1 MSSNKKTSKRP
12 DNLFTPNVL
21 QREIRLNFSI
31 IGQNIRD
38 NLELMLKGELEGM
51 CSKEG
56 YIKKNSIDVLSY
68 SSGMVES
75 NYVVFKVVFSCEVC
89 NPVEG
94 MKIKCK
100 TTNIT
105 KAGIRA
111 IYGNEIISPIVIFI
125 ARDHQINN
133 NKYYSSVKI
142 NDNIYIKV
150 VGIRFELNDD
160 VISVLGELVSPK
172 EKKQK
177 TKTIRRKKKGKIKL
191 TQ

>member
-1 MSSNKKTSKRP
+1 MSSNKKTNKRF
-12 DNLFTPNVL
+12 DNLFTKNIL
-21 QREIRLNFSI
+21 QRDVRLNFSI
-31 IGQNIRD
+31 IGQNIKD
-38 NLELMLKGELEGM
+38 NLELILKRDLEGI

-56 YIKKNSIDVLSY
+56 YIKRNTIEVVSY

-75 NYVVFKVVFSCEVC
+75 NYVSFKVVFSCQIC

-111 IYGNEIISPIVIFI
+111 IYGNDSISPIVIFI
-125 ARDHQINN
+125 ARDHQLNN

-142 NDNIYIKV
+142 NESIYVKV
-150 VGIRFELNDD
+150 IGIRFELNDS
-160 VISVLGELVSPK
+160 VISVLGELVVPK
-172 EKKQK
+172 KSSQK
-177 TKTIRRKKKGKIKL
+177 SQSIKRKKKKNIKL
-191 TQ
+191 VQ